1 MGRVVDRALNPQAN
15 VYLLDLD
22 DVEEV
27 GQYADQI
34 AGLINMLIREQ
45 EDLHQALY
53 EERGSVKGWNHQ
65 DVLHWVGKGKWF
77 VVAIANDKVVGVA
90 ALQEENNDVRLNNF
104 SVLKAFRGQGIG
116 KSMVACME
124 KLVTDNT
131 YGGIVLNVYPN
142 NVKAMKLYEMLGFQP
157 VRVTMRKAM

>member
-65 DVLHWVGKGKWF
+65 DVLHWVGKGNGLSWQLLTTRLW
-77 VVAIANDKVVGVA
+77 
-90 ALQEENNDVRLNNF
+90 ALPRCR
-104 SVLKAFRGQGIG
+104 KR
-116 KSMVACME
+116 
-124 KLVTDNT
+124 T
-131 YGGIVLNVYPN
+131 
-142 NVKAMKLYEMLGFQP
+142 
-157 VRVTMRKAM
+157 TMSA

>member
-1 MGRVVDRALNPQAN
+1 
-15 VYLLDLD
+15 
-22 DVEEV
+22 
-27 GQYADQI
+27 
-34 AGLINMLIREQ
+34 
-45 EDLHQALY
+45 
-53 EERGSVKGWNHQ
+53 
-65 DVLHWVGKGKWF
+65 
-77 VVAIANDKVVGVA
+77 VGVA